1 MTLPT
6 TQAGPAIA
14 RGLMRRFLLRTAIW
28 LLIIAA
34 LLFGAAGTLDWPG
47 AWVYLLWSVAISFG
61 GGYWLSRRDPGLLAE
76 RLGPIVQR
84 DQKAWDKVFMIVV
97 FAVWLGWIA
106 LMGLDIR
113 YGWSRV
119 PLAVQ
124 LAGLVLLCLGGYL
137 VGLTFKANSFA
148 APVVK
153 IQTERQHRVID
164 SGPYAYVRHP
174 MYSGV
179 LLITAGAP
187 LLLGSWWGLLAG
199 ALFVF
204 LIGLRAVLEE
214 RTLKAELKGYSDYA
228 AKVRYQLVPY
238 LW

>member
-1 MTLPT
+1 MTSFARPR
-6 TQAGPAIA
+6 PAIPP
-14 RGLMRRFLLRTAIW
+14 GLMRKFLLRTAVW
-28 LLIIAA
+28 LALIACV
-34 LLFGAAGTLDWPG
+34 LFGAAGTLDWPG
-47 AWVYLLWSVAISFG
+47 AWVYLGLSVVTSFAGGLWLA
-61 GGYWLSRRDPGLLAE
+61 RRDPGLLAE

-97 FAVWLGWIA
+97 FSFWFAWLA

-113 YGWSRV
+113 YGWSSI
-119 PLAVQ
+119 P
-124 LAGLVLLCLGGYL
+124 VLLQVAGFVLLGLGTYL
-137 VGLTFKANSFA
+137 IGLTFKANSFA

-153 IQTERQHRVID
+153 IQTEREHRVID
-164 SGPYAYVRHP
+164 TGPYAHVRHP

-179 LLITAGAP
+179 LLVTAGAP

-204 LIGLRAVLEE
+204 LLAGRAVLEE
-214 RTLKAELKGYSDYA
+214 RTLKAELKGYADYA
-228 AKVRYQLVPY
+228 AKVRYRLVPY